1 MGAGRPRLE
10 ITDEEKKQRVANSK
24 KKWFDK
30 KMKDPEF
37 RHTRV
42 SKTLEWRRQQQTQCG
57 KV

>member
-10 ITDEEKKQRVANSK
+10 ITDEERKQRVANSK

-30 KMKDPEF
+30 KMQDPEF
-37 RHTRV
+37 RHVRV